1 MKSHSRC
8 GEGVRLGAEVLLR
21 FPDGLP
27 GRQRGV
33 VVGHGQYEHEWL
45 VRVYQGNVE
54 AVHVEDLE
62 AIG

>member
-1 MKSHSRC
+1 MKSHHRC
-8 GEGVRLGAEVLLR
+8 GEGVRLSAEVLIR
-21 FPDGLP
+21 GK
-27 GRQRGV
+27 RRGV